1 MTGIKE
7 ERKEGGEG
15 ENDGRGRGRNG
26 ERERERE
33 REKEVKGDREW
44 RGIRKRAGE
53 ERAKRWDREK

>member
-44 RGIRKRAGE
+44 RGNKKESGRGE
-53 ERAKRWDREK
+53 GKEVG